1 MPRFVSHEDQ
11 DIEAPKAE
19 KLASEL
25 TALGS
30 QLPRLDSELR
40 GQITWQVIVSGL
52 LVAVLMGVTYPY
64 MVLKLGFGP
73 NVSVVAAFFGF
84 LFLKLL
90 DILFTKGSYNRW
102 QNNLAEAAGTS
113 AAQTAFMCV
122 LLGAFELLSHNTKGK
137 YGMVLEPHV
146 SFLWLTCAATL
157 GVLMAVP
164 LRRHFVVDEKL
175 PYVDGLATAET
186 ITVLDPPIDATA
198 EVRKNAL
205 NAFKAVMGGVFVSGL
220 IMVFREDA
228 KLFDVVPEAFMAPW
242 HIIGDETITQI
253 KASQLPANWFAAF
266 PSIHPESVVATTT
279 VMTGIVLANM
289 NVGVQYSLLSIGS
302 GMLVGLRINVS
313 MMIGAI
319 LAWVIAP
326 YFLVHYGE
334 IVVPA
339 DRPVGSR
346 TVLFW
351 VMWPATGML
360 VAGGL
365 TALALRWKLLVS
377 TFKSLRG
384 AKIGTSEFPLSFVV
398 PGIVVSAICLVIVQK
413 HFLGMPIW
421 ITLVAIV
428 LSVPLMLVGL
438 RVLGETN
445 WGPISALSNMM
456 QGVFAAIAPG
466 NVGANMA
473 ASGTTGTIA
482 TSSEM
487 IMQDYKC
494 GDMVGT
500 KPRLITIMQL
510 LAIPVG
516 AAAVSLVYPF
526 LVDQY
531 HLVEGGRTGLEV
543 VPGTTELV
551 KAGLSS
557 PISQKWAGFAQI
569 LEKGPGALPTS
580 ALYMLIVFSVLGV
593 VFTVLESNKKIKK
606 WIPSP
611 TGIGI
616 GILVPF
622 LVVFTMFLGGVVGA
636 IWEKVNKKSS
646 DIYMVPLGSGFIAG
660 EALVAV
666 VAAIYLGVT
675 S

>member
-1 MPRFVSHEDQ
+1 MPPTVSHEDQ
-11 DIEAPKAE
+11 DIEAPKAD
-19 KLASEL
+19 KLATEL
-25 TALGS
+25 AALGA
-30 QLPRLDSELR
+30 QRPRTDSELR
-40 GQITWQVIVSGL
+40 GSITWQVVLAGL
-52 LVAVLMGVTYPY
+52 LVAVIMGVSYPY

-90 DILFTKGSYNRW
+90 DLVFFKKNYNRW

-113 AAQTAFMCV
+113 SAQTAFMCV

-186 ITVLDPPIDATA
+186 ITVLDPPHDAT
-198 EVRKNAL
+198 EQVRRNAL
-205 NAFKAVMGGVFVSGL
+205 NAFKAVMAGVFVSGL
-220 IMVFREDA
+220 IMFFREDA
-228 KLFDVVPEAFMAPW
+228 KLFDLVPEGFMAPW
-242 HIIGDETITQI
+242 QTIGTKTIVG
-253 KASQLPANWFAAF
+253 S
-266 PSIHPESVVATTT
+266 TT
-279 VMTGIVLANM
+279 VVTGIVLANM

-313 MMIGAI
+313 MMIGGV

-326 YFLVHYGE
+326 YFLVKYGM
-334 IVVPA
+334 IAVA
-339 DRPVGSR
+339 TDKPVSSR

-365 TALALRWKLLVS
+365 TALALRWRLLVD

-384 AKIGTSEFPLSFVV
+384 AKIGTSEFPLTFVV
-398 PGIVVSAICLVIVQK
+398 PGIAVSAIALVFVQY
-413 HFLGMPIW
+413 HYLGMPVW

-494 GDMVGT
+494 GDIVGT

-516 AAAVSLVYPF
+516 AACVSLVYPF
-526 LVDQY
+526 LVNTY
-531 HLVEGGRTGLEV
+531 HLVEGGKSGAEV
-543 VPGTTELV
+543 IPGTTELV

-580 ALYMLIVFSVLGV
+580 ALYMLILFSLLGV
-593 VFTVLESNKKIKK
+593 VFTVLESNKKLKK
-606 WIPSP
+606 WVPSP

-666 VAAIYLGVT
+666 IAAIYFGAT

>member
-1 MPRFVSHEDQ
+1 MSHEDQ

-19 KLASEL
+19 KLKSEL
-25 TALGS
+25 TALGAEP
-30 QLPRLDSELR
+30 PRPDAELR
-40 GQITWQVIVSGL
+40 GQITWQVVLAGM
-52 LVAVLMGVTYPY
+52 LVAVLMGITYPY

-90 DILFTKGSYNRW
+90 DLVFFKKNYNRW
-102 QNNLAEAAGTS
+102 QNNLTEAAGTS

-175 PYVDGLATAET
+175 PYVDGLSTAET
-186 ITVLDPPIDATA
+186 ITVLDPPRDASP
-198 EVRKNAL
+198 EVRHNAL
-205 NAFKAVMGGVFVSGL
+205 NAFRAVMAGVLVSGL
-220 IMVFREDA
+220 MMFFREDA
-228 KLFDVVPEAFMAPW
+228 RLFDFIPEGWMAPW
-242 HIIGDETITQI
+242 HTIGTET
-253 KASQLPANWFAAF
+253 
-266 PSIHPESVVATTT
+266 VVGGTT
-279 VMTGIVLANM
+279 VVTGIVLANM

-313 MMIGAI
+313 MMIGGV

-326 YFLVHYGE
+326 YFLVKYGL
-334 IVVPA
+334 IAVAA
-339 DRPVGSR
+339 DKPVSSR

-365 TALALRWKLLVS
+365 TALALRWKLLVA

-398 PGIVVSAICLVIVQK
+398 PGILVSAVALVIVQK
-413 HFLGMPIW
+413 HYLGMPIW
-421 ITLVAIV
+421 ITVVAIV

-494 GDMVGT
+494 GEIVGT

-526 LVDQY
+526 LVKTY
-531 HLVEGGRTGLEV
+531 HLVEGGRSGTEV
-543 VPGTTELV
+543 VKGTTELV

-580 ALYMLIVFSVLGV
+580 ALYMLIIFSVLGV
-593 VFTVLESNKKIKK
+593 VFTVLESNKKLKK
-606 WIPSP
+606 FIPSP

-636 IWEKVNKKSS
+636 IWEKLNKKSS

-666 VAAIYLGVT
+666 VAAIYFGAT